1 MTACDNKRKPYASK
15 KCVPK
20 PTLTEVG
27 KLYTAVTKQNFL
39 QSAFYENIMDI
50 RVLRTNHTSM

>member
-1 MTACDNKRKPYASK
+1 MTACDNKRKPYACKNSA
-15 KCVPK
+15 PK
-20 PTLTEVG
+20 PTIAGDGKVYLTLA
-27 KLYTAVTKQNFL
+27 KRNFL